1 MYLSGNQVRQSFINF
16 FAERGHTVVPS
27 ASLVPGGDST
37 LLFTNA
43 GMVQFKDVFLGTETR
58 PYTRAVNS
66 QKCLR
71 VSGKHNDLDTVGRD
85 NTHHTFF
92 EMLGNW
98 SFGDY
103 YKKEAIGWS
112 WELLTKV
119 WGLEPGRLYAT
130 YFVDDQGDLP
140 ADEES
145 RQVWLLQPGFVP
157 ENLVQGGRKDNFW
170 EMAETGPCG
179 PCSEIHYDFGP
190 EACNLKD
197 VPGHVCEV
205 NGDCG
210 RIVEIW
216 NDVFI
221 QYNRTSPTEFQPLP
235 KRHVDTGMGFE
246 RIVSIIQGVNGNYE
260 TDLLKP
266 LLDETQRLAG
276 QTAEERQANMT
287 AYRVIADH
295 VRAATFLISDGVI
308 PGNVGRNYVC
318 RMIIR
323 RAARFA
329 RNINLSEPFMAKVA
343 ARVIEN
349 YQLAYPELSANREL
363 IEDTLTA
370 EEQRF
375 AETLDSGF
383 VQLQE
388 YIEELKTYGQT
399 SLDGRRAFDLY
410 ATLGFPLEITR
421 DILEESG
428 LQVEEAGFFEA
439 MEEHRLASSRGH
451 YFDDIHQDTIEVF
464 KQERERIN
472 KDLKGQVVNSSQAES
487 SYVPY
492 GALSKETIL
501 DSIVVDNQPVE
512 QAYPNASVAI
522 MVRESIFYVEGGG
535 QITDTGVVSSNPK
548 GSWEIRIDQASK
560 PASDAYVLNGKVIF
574 GHPRRGDAII
584 IEVDA
589 ERRLAT
595 MRNHTGT
602 HLLHTALRQVLGDKV
617 HQSGSVVDPERMR
630 FDFNYPHAISK
641 TDLLKIEDVVN
652 QLIADEYQVHKTIKT
667 LEQAKAE
674 GATALFGEKYGS
686 QVRTIEIADQRGR
699 VSYELCGGTH
709 VDNTAQIGSFYIL
722 SESSVAAG
730 LRRIEAV
737 TGLGAYHYARER
749 INQLNQIASFLQT
762 SPTEALSKTEALEAE
777 LKQNRRELER
787 AHAEVANLSFKQK
800 LDEVREVSGV
810 SLLSALIPNADV
822 DSLRSLADQFRQ
834 KYTSGVVVLGTVV
847 NEKPLMIAAVTPDL
861 IKRGLKAGD
870 LIKKVAQVVGG
881 GGGGR
886 PDMAQAGGK
895 DPSKLPEAL
904 KQVDAYVIENLN

>member
-1 MYLSGNQVRQSFINF
+1 
-16 FAERGHTVVPS
+16 
-27 ASLVPGGDST
+27 
-37 LLFTNA
+37 
-43 GMVQFKDVFLGTETR
+43 
-58 PYTRAVNS
+58 
-66 QKCLR
+66 
-71 VSGKHNDLDTVGRD
+71 LDTVGRD

-145 RQVWLLQPGFVP
+145 RQVWLAQPGFVP

-276 QTAEERQANMT
+276 QTTEERQANIT

-472 KDLKGQVVNSSQAES
+472 KDLKGQVVTSSQAES

-501 DSIVVDNQPVE
+501 DSIVIDNQPLE

-617 HQSGSVVDPERMR
+617 HQSGS
-630 FDFNYPHAISK
+630 A
-641 TDLLKIEDVVN
+641 
-652 QLIADEYQVHKTIKT
+652 
-667 LEQAKAE
+667 
-674 GATALFGEKYGS
+674 
-686 QVRTIEIADQRGR
+686 
-699 VSYELCGGTH
+699 
-709 VDNTAQIGSFYIL
+709 
-722 SESSVAAG
+722 
-730 LRRIEAV
+730 
-737 TGLGAYHYARER
+737 
-749 INQLNQIASFLQT
+749 
-762 SPTEALSKTEALEAE
+762 
-777 LKQNRRELER
+777 
-787 AHAEVANLSFKQK
+787 
-800 LDEVREVSGV
+800 
-810 SLLSALIPNADV
+810 
-822 DSLRSLADQFRQ
+822 
-834 KYTSGVVVLGTVV
+834 
-847 NEKPLMIAAVTPDL
+847 
-861 IKRGLKAGD
+861 
-870 LIKKVAQVVGG
+870 
-881 GGGGR
+881 
-886 PDMAQAGGK
+886 
-895 DPSKLPEAL
+895 
-904 KQVDAYVIENLN
+904 